1 MKKKDNECKQCEIL
15 EAELKIEKLKFG
27 LWDRELSKR
36 NEETDKWQEIIKK
49 QDEEIELLKGMIK
62 VMNKALEMA
71 SETTKKQIETMK
83 KNTKEE
89 F

>member
-1 MKKKDNECKQCEIL
+1 MVKKNNKCNQCEIL

-49 QDEEIELLKGMIK
+49 QDEEIELLKGMIA
-62 VMNKALEMA
+62 VLGKAIEMA
-71 SETTKKQIETMK
+71 SETTKEQIETMK
-83 KNTKEE
+83 NKLKH
-89 F
+89 

>member
-1 MKKKDNECKQCEIL
+1 MVKKNNKCNQCEIL

-36 NEETDKWQEIIKK
+36 NEETDKWQEIIK
-49 QDEEIELLKGMIK
+49 QQHEEIELLKGMIK